1 MSSSLFS
8 GAVHMSIVRFL
19 CALGLI
25 CLTGLVLP
33 AVQADDSNGPRPPQW
48 ATPVGNQY
56 NLYQMTPTLYRSTL
70 PDSNAVPML
79 LKLNITT
86 VINFQPEADSSWLSA
101 PEIKQVQL
109 PYRIGHVDD
118 ADVLAVLRAIKEAED
133 NGSVLIHDRQGT
145 ERTGLM
151 AAMYRVVVQGWTKE
165 EALSEMIMGGFGD
178 SPHFKDSIRYMMQAH
193 VDKLREA
200 MASGAC
206 STNPYAT
213 CAVRSWLK
221 SASVE

>member
-1 MSSSLFS
+1 
-8 GAVHMSIVRFL
+8 MSIVRFL

-25 CLTGLVLP
+25 CLAGLVLP
-33 AVQADDSNGPRPPQW
+33 AVQANDGNAQRPPQW

-79 LKLNITT
+79 LKLNIAT

-118 ADVLAVLRAIKEAED
+118 ADVLAVLRAIREAED
-133 NGSVLIHDRQGT
+133 KGSVLIHDRQGT

-200 MASGAC
+200 LASGAC

-221 SASVE
+221 SASFE

>member
-1 MSSSLFS
+1 
-8 GAVHMSIVRFL
+8 MSIVRWFSL
-19 CALGLI
+19 LGLI
-25 CLTGLVLP
+25 LISGLVWL
-33 AVQADDSNGPRPPQW
+33 AVQAGDNSSQRPPQW

-56 NLYQMTPTLYRSTL
+56 NLNQMTPTLYRSTL
-70 PDSNAVPML
+70 PDSNAVQL
-79 LKLNITT
+79 LAKLNITT

-118 ADVLAVLRAIKEAED
+118 ADVLTILRAIKDAED
-133 NGSVLIHDRQGT
+133 QGSVLIHDKQGT

-151 AAMYRVVVQGWTKE
+151 AAMYRVVVQGWSKE
-165 EALSEMIMGGFGD
+165 EALSEMMMGGFGE
-178 SPHFKDSIRYMMQAH
+178 SAHFKDSIRYMMQAP

-200 MASGAC
+200 LASGAC

>member
-1 MSSSLFS
+1 
-8 GAVHMSIVRFL
+8 MSIVRFL

-25 CLTGLVLP
+25 CLAGLVLP

-118 ADVLAVLRAIKEAED
+118 ADVLTVLRAIKEAED